1 MKKFIASGLWTIWAC
16 IGQAQSE
23 DSAHHLKA
31 ALISEN
37 SERARIGAERAQAE
51 SVFLAQESDCYRK
64 FLVNKCLDEI
74 KVSRREVLGDLKR
87 QEISLDA
94 GIRMAKGADQIRMT
108 EDKASLANQQEK
120 EARRVAALKNS
131 ESRLDRERSKQA
143 DRLTLQSNEK
153 PNQNNSISR
162 IKSSQEKVSAQTAKQ
177 ASAPEEV
184 KKFNDR
190 QEKATQRQAR
200 HDRDQLNQTQPA
212 TKSLPLLLPLPPPPR

>member
-1 MKKFIASGLWTIWAC
+1 MKKFIVLGLLAIWTCVLQITL
-16 IGQAQSE
+16 AQSE
-23 DSAHHLKA
+23 DLTHHSNA

-94 GIRMAKGADQIRMT
+94 EIRRAKAADQIQKT
-108 EDKASLANQQEK
+108 EEKASFANQQEK
-120 EARRVAALKNS
+120 EAKRVDALKNT
-131 ESRLDRERSKQA
+131 ESRLERERNKQA
-143 DRLTLQSNEK
+143 DRLILKSNEK
-153 PNQNNSISR
+153 LNQNDSMNR
-162 IKSSQEKVSAQTAKQ
+162 IKNSQEKISAQTAKQ
-177 ASAPEEV
+177 VGSAEEV

-190 QEKATQRQAR
+190 QEKAKQRQAR
-200 HDRDQLNQTQPA
+200 HDRDQLNQTQPIV
-212 TKSLPLLLPLPPPPR
+212 KSLPLPK